1 MKKANFSYLQQFA
14 RVFLIRMNFIQK
26 SFSKPLLGDTPKLLL
41 RVFIE
46 TWNFILIKKGAKW

>member
-14 RVFLIRMNFIQK
+14 RVFLIRMNFNQK
-26 SFSKPLLGDTPKLLL
+26 CFSKPLLGDTPKLLL

-46 TWNFILIKKGAKW
+46 T